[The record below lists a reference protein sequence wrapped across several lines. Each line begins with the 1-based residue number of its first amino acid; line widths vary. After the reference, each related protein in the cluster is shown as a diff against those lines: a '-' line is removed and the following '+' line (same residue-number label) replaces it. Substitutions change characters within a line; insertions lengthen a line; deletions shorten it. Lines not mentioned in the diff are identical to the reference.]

1 METYQCGND
10 IRLSPSAAE
19 VLDEGEGLVNLGN
32 VGDEE
37 PVVVGA
43 DIGHGLRIS
52 FILRFVNLA
61 LRGSILMLG
70 LVASSRILVLG
81 LVASS
86 RISVRCPLDFGALS
100 PGLWCV
106 VPWTLVRC
114 PLDFVVLTAPHCLI
128 HFKEMHN

>member
-37 PVVVGA
+37 PEVVGA
-43 DIGHGLRIS
+43 DIGHGLRTI
-52 FILRFVNLA
+52 FILRFC
-61 LRGSILMLG
+61 GSPG
-70 LVASSRILVLG
+70 LDFDAGIGGQLTN
-81 LVASS
+81 
-86 RISVRCPLDFGALS
+86 FGALS

-114 PLDFVVLTAPHCLI
+114 PLDFVVLTAPH
-128 HFKEMHN
+128 H

>member
-19 VLDEGEGLVNLGN
+19 VLDEGEGLGNLGHDG
-32 VGDEE
+32 VEE

-43 DIGHGLRIS
+43 DIGHWLRII

-70 LVASSRILVLG
+70 MVPAHEFWCVVLWT
-81 LVASS
+81 L
-86 RISVRCPLDFGALS
+86 VRCPLDFDALS

-106 VPWTLVRC
+106 VPWTSLS
-114 PLDFVVLTAPHCLI
+114 
-128 HFKEMHN
+128 